1 MSFKSMLAAIL
12 AVAFIGSTHVSAAPA
27 PDAAETFFGDATWYT
42 PNGGLGAC
50 GAPSQNSDLV
60 VALSADQYAGG
71 SNCWRHIGVH
81 YQGQFVD
88 ATVVD
93 LCPGCASGSIDL
105 STGAFEQLA
114 PLSVGRLQVSWDF
127 E

>member
-1 MSFKSMLAAIL
+1 MPAVPRARTAISSSPSARTSTL
-12 AVAFIGSTHVSAAPA
+12 EDPTAGATSVFIVS
-27 PDAAETFFGDATWYT
+27 ETV
-42 PNGGLGAC
+42 
-50 GAPSQNSDLV
+50 SHSDV
-60 VALSADQYAGG
+60 VADYFRASLD
-71 SNCWRHIGVH
+71 
-81 YQGQFVD
+81 QGQFVD

-114 PLSVGRLQVSWDF
+114 PLSAGRLQVSWDF

>member
-1 MSFKSMLAAIL
+1 MFKAIFIAVLAA
-12 AVAFIGSTHVSAAPA
+12 AVTVSAVPA
-27 PDAAETFFGDATWYT
+27 SADFTGDATWYT

-81 YQGQFVD
+81 YQGKFVD

-105 STGAFEQLA
+105 SPGAFKKLA
-114 PLSVGRLQVSWDF
+114 NQDVGRIQVTWNY

>member
-1 MSFKSMLAAIL
+1 MAFKSVLAAVL
-12 AVAFIGSTHVSAAPA
+12 AVAFIGSAHVSAAPA
-27 PDAAETFFGDATWYT
+27 SDTAETFFGDATWYT
-42 PNGGLGAC
+42 PDGELGAC

-60 VALSADQYAGG
+60 VALSADQYAEGTH
-71 SNCWRHIGVH
+71 CWRHIGVH
-81 YQGQFVD
+81 YQGQLVD

-105 STGAFEQLA
+105 SPAAFEQLA
-114 PLSVGRLQVSWDF
+114 PLDDGRVEVSWDF

>member
-1 MSFKSMLAAIL
+1 MP
-12 AVAFIGSTHVSAAPA
+12 AAPRA
-27 PDAAETFFGDATWYT
+27 RTAIWSSPSARTSTLEGPTAGATSMFIVSETGFRSYVFADDFCA
-42 PNGGLGAC
+42 
-50 GAPSQNSDLV
+50 SSD
-60 VALSADQYAGG
+60 
-71 SNCWRHIGVH
+71 
-81 YQGQFVD
+81 QGQFVD

-114 PLSVGRLQVSWDF
+114 PISVGRLQVSWDF

>member
-1 MSFKSMLAAIL
+1 MTNLAPHFAKVIEVML
-12 AVAFIGSTHVSAAPA
+12 
-27 PDAAETFFGDATWYT
+27 
-42 PNGGLGAC
+42 GGAR
-50 GAPSQNSDLV
+50 SQNSDLV

-81 YQGQFVD
+81 CEWASHEKLIFNERSTPDQGKFVD

-105 STGAFEQLA
+105 SPAAFEKLTS
-114 PLSVGRLQVSWDF
+114 LGTGRIQVSWDF

>member
-1 MSFKSMLAAIL
+1 MFKVIL
-12 AVAFIGSTHVSAAPA
+12 AVALAAVAVNAAPSAADFA
-27 PDAAETFFGDATWYT
+27 GDATWYT

-71 SNCWRHIGVH
+71 SNCWRHIGIH
-81 YQGQFVD
+81 YQGRFVD

-105 STGAFEQLA
+105 SPGAFQQLA
-114 PLSVGRLQVSWDF
+114 SLDAGRIQVTWDY